1 MRFSFI
7 ARHRGVW
14 QTRLL
19 CQTLQ
24 VSRGGF
30 YEWMSRPE
38 APRTQANRQLVV
50 HIRTSFEQSDR
61 TYGSRRVWRDLRAWG
76 HRCGWHRVARLMAK
90 EGLKARAKRRRLPF
104 DAGHRPEN
112 AIAANLLDRQ
122 FEAERPNQRWVADFT
137 YIWTDEGW
145 LYVAV
150 VLDLFSR
157 RIVGWSMSSTM
168 TTQFVTD
175 ALLMALWRRG
185 TPEQL
190 LHHSDQGSQY
200 QSEQFQRLLS
210 DQGITCSMSRQ
221 GNVWDNSAMESFFS
235 SLKTERVNRKQ
246 YHSRDDAKADVF
258 DYIERF
264 YNPRRRHSTIGY
276 LSPMEFENSTGKP

>member
-1 MRFSFI
+1 MKFSFI
-7 ARHRGVW
+7 AKHREIW
-14 QTRLL
+14 QTRQM
-19 CQTLQ
+19 CQTLG

-38 APRTQANRQLVV
+38 APRTKANRQLIV
-50 HIRTSFEQSDR
+50 HIRTSYEQSDK
-61 TYGSRRVWRDLRAWG
+61 TYGSRRVWRDLRDWG
-76 HRCGWHRVARLMAK
+76 HACGRHQVERLMAR
-90 EGLKARAKRRRLPF
+90 EGLKARPKRRRLPF
-104 DAGHRPEN
+104 DAGPRAEH
-112 AIAANLLDRQ
+112 AIAANVLDRQ
-122 FEAERPNQRWVADFT
+122 FEAEAPNKRWVADFT
-137 YIWTDEGW
+137 YIWTGEGW

-157 RIVGWSMSSTM
+157 RIIGWSMSSSM
-168 TTQFVTD
+168 TAQLVTD

-200 QSEQFQRLLS
+200 QSEQFQRLLN
-210 DQGITCSMSRQ
+210 DHGITCSMSRQ
-221 GNVWDNSAMESFFS
+221 GDVWDNSAMESFFS

-246 YHSRDDAKADVF
+246 YHTRDEAKADVF

-264 YNPRRRHSTIGY
+264 YNPVRRHSTIGY
-276 LSPMEFENSTGKP
+276 MSPMQFENSTRNA